1 MQDRNQTLLALRPN
15 IDTITDSLNTKDIE
29 SFQNKVL
36 RPILKF
42 QNHLLLHLFVHY
54 ARQYKGVFFKLNN
67 QQQLEYIHQSLSTN
81 HSFKSKLIGTVV
93 GLFTTEEYVY
103 YIQNLSALNKR
114 IISMSIQRLQDQLE
128 FLES

>member
-1 MQDRNQTLLALRPN
+1 MHDRNQTLLALRPN

-67 QQQLEYIHQSLSTN
+67 QQQLKYIHQSLSTN
-81 HSFKSKLIGTVV
+81 QSFKSKLIGTVV

-103 YIQNLSALNKR
+103 YSQNLSALNKR

-128 FLES
+128 FLGS